1 MVAEGQAKV
10 LASLAGQLINNVF
23 LTLER
28 DCQYD
33 LQSQIKLI
41 MQFILLEQN
50 YNITRRVVGSATYL
64 LSKYSCK
71 IIHFGNSVIEEL
83 QVVLGS
89 YK

>member
-1 MVAEGQAKV
+1 MVAEGQARV

-50 YNITRRVVGSATYL
+50 YNITRWECCILV
-64 LSKYSCK
+64 
-71 IIHFGNSVIEEL
+71 E
-83 QVVLGS
+83 QVLM
-89 YK
+89 